1 MLRPL
6 GSRIL
11 VKPDIAPDQTA
22 SGLLIPDSSRKDPE
36 MSGTVVAVGRGP
48 DSATKIRTATIARC
62 MRILDEVANRVPLSA
77 LHLQLMDA
85 FAAYQIEQ
93 VDASGLKE
101 GDTVCFPYT
110 AGQKLNVDGESYIT
124 LREDDCVAVWTPTA
138 EKEEAA

>member
-62 MRILDEVANRVPLSA
+62 MAILDEVAERVPTVA
-77 LHLQLMDA
+77 LRHELMDELA
-85 FAAYQIEQ
+85 RYQIAQ
-93 VDASGLKE
+93 CDASGVKE

-110 AGQKLNVDGESYIT
+110 AGQKLSVEGESYIT
-124 LREDDCVAVWTPTA
+124 LREDECVAVWTA
-138 EKEEAA
+138 EKEAAA